1 MNTRSTTMLA
11 VLMML
16 FSSMAGCLDSEDDD
30 EWTAMVST
38 YHVGQLV
45 SAIGGDTIKVEM
57 ISTSGVPVHDYEPA
71 AADIVRLQ
79 ESDIFFYHGL
89 NLEPWVESAL
99 ESLGDQAPTS
109 IQTHAMPTGETAIDF
124 ESMLISDL
132 CDLLT
137 NGPLE
142 STTLG
147 HDDHEDSHD
156 DDNDSHD
163 NHSEEDS
170 HEGHNHA
177 EAEETIENPENCPA
191 DTVISIFH
199 MEEGEHVLEFEEDHN
214 EDFNMA
220 VLKMPGGHAHGHH
233 DHGHGAGAFEWAG
246 IFSINDASHT
256 WSMQKVDG
264 EYADPTM
271 RLVLV
276 PTSTPDEE
284 TMHSLEDGVEALIE
298 GDCSVVEDGEAMQS
312 IQSTGSC
319 FELHVGTGDDSTFT
333 IDTSDISGLAMFA
346 QHVPTEFERD
356 QHYLKDSTG
365 GDIEPNAQ
373 EGADAHAHDEHD
385 EDEHGDD
392 DHHDAVCH
400 NTITHENYN
409 STESDCEAAGHV
421 WMEDD
426 DHAGVCHNTTT
437 HENYDSTE
445 SDCEAAG
452 HVWMEEEHH
461 EYPEI
466 HADYNAHSL
475 SFPDEM
481 VCYDMSTHTV
491 NGSLA
496 SQADCEAA
504 GLMWTAADSGPGD
517 DDHSDEEGHHE
528 AGYVVVHIE
537 EEGDY
542 GFAVPKDVEFHILAD
557 APKAFEW
564 AGAFSISDNSHTWS
578 MQAVAGEDGTLA
590 YADPSMRLVL
600 VPTDSP
606 TEEAIHSSESG
617 VEAMIEGDSC
627 AVVED
632 GESMTSIAAGGSCFE
647 LHVGT
652 GDDSTYTIDT
662 TGLAGVV
669 VYAQHV
675 PTEFE
680 RDQHYLKDSSGEDIE
695 PNAQE
700 SSGAHDHG
708 HHDEHGDEEGEIE
721 AGEGEAE
728 FDYDPHSWLDPLAFK
743 AQAQVVLEALKDA
756 YPSGESDFTSNAES
770 YMLELDNLHADFQSN
785 LPSSSTCTD
794 TKVIANHNA
803 YSYMAKRYDLKFIS
817 IHGLD
822 PEGEPAAADIAEA
835 VEEINEEGITVLF
848 VEEYTSIS
856 AVDSIVEQTV
866 SETMPNGVTVEY
878 LYTMELPPKDSTDDY
893 ISLMRKSMDSLKT
906 GLGC

>member
-1 MNTRSTTMLA
+1 MIT

-57 ISTSGVPVHDYEPA
+57 MSASNVPVHDYEPA

-89 NLEPWVESAL
+89 NLEPWVEATLS
-99 ESLGDQAPTS
+99 SLGDDAPTS
-109 IQTHAMPTGETAIDF
+109 VQTHAMPTGETALDY

-137 NGPLE
+137 NGPFE

-147 HDDHEDSHD
+147 HDDHEGDG
-156 DDNDSHD
+156 DNDSHD
-163 NHSEEDS
+163 NHTEEDG
-170 HEGHNHA
+170 HDGHNHA
-177 EAEETIENPENCPA
+177 EAEETIENPENCPT

-220 VLKMPGGHAHGHH
+220 VLKMPGGHAHHH
-233 DHGHGAGAFEWAG
+233 HGHGAGAFEWAG
-246 IFSINDASHT
+246 VFSINDASHT

-264 EYADPTM
+264 EYADQTM
-271 RLVLV
+271 RLVLM

-284 TMHSLEDGVEALIE
+284 TMHSLEDGVEGLIE
-298 GDCSVVEDGEAMQS
+298 GDCSVVEDGETMQS
-312 IQSTGSC
+312 IQSSGSC
-319 FELHVGTGDDSTFT
+319 FELHVGTGDDSAFT
-333 IDTSDISGLAMFA
+333 IDTSGFSGLAIFA

-365 GDIEPNAQ
+365 EDIEPIAQ
-373 EGADAHAHDEHD
+373 EGADAHAHDEH
-385 EDEHGDD
+385 GDD
-392 DHHDAVCH
+392 DHD
-400 NTITHENYN
+400 
-409 STESDCEAAGHV
+409 G
-421 WMEDD
+421 
-426 DHAGVCHNTTT
+426 GVCHNTTT

-452 HVWMEEEHH
+452 HTWMEGDHH
-461 EYPEI
+461 DYPEI

-475 SFPDEM
+475 SFPEEM

-491 NGSLA
+491 NGTLA
-496 SQADCEAA
+496 SQADCEDA
-504 GLMWTAADSGPGD
+504 GLMWTAADSGPDD

-542 GFAVPKDVEFHILAD
+542 GFAVPKDVEFHILAE

-564 AGAFSISDNSHTWS
+564 AGTFSISGNSHTWS
-578 MQAVAGEDGTLA
+578 MQAVPGEDGTLA

-606 TEEAIHSSESG
+606 TEEAIHSSEAG
-617 VEAMIEGDSC
+617 AEAMIEGASC

-632 GESMTSIAAGGSCFE
+632 GESMTSIAVDGSCFE

-662 TGLAGVV
+662 TGLTGLV

-680 RDQHYLKDSSGEDIE
+680 RDQHYLKDSSGGDIE

-708 HHDEHGDEEGEIE
+708 HHDDHGEEGEID
-721 AGEGEAE
+721 ADEGEEE

-743 AQAQVVLEALKDA
+743 EQAKVVLEALKAA
-756 YPSGESDFTSNAES
+756 YPSREDDFTSNAES
-770 YMLELDNLHADFQSN
+770 YMLELDNLHADFQAN
-785 LPSSSTCTD
+785 LPSDSTCTD

-803 YSYMAKRYDLKFIS
+803 YSYMAKRYGLQFIS

-866 SETMPNGVTVEY
+866 SETMPNGVAVEY
-878 LYTMELPPKDSTDDY
+878 LYTMELPPKDSSDDY
-893 ISLMRKSMDSLKT
+893 ISLMRKSMESLKT